1 MYIPQKSFTNFVF
14 CSFCDHWSINL
25 FFFMDFFLSMEL
37 FFNLLYICLLYETNF
52 IRSFFSYNYWYWS
65 FRVIT
70 RCPLP
75 QPVSKLW
82 LVQTTASG
90 CNSSLY
96 HLSMPVLLE
105 ENKKHHIRT
114 YLIRRC
120 SSFLIDWRTSILLY
134 KEKLDLFFPCFQDCI
149 FFVAY
154 DRFALSVYL
163 GSI

>member
-1 MYIPQKSFTNFVF
+1 MYIPPKSFTNFVF

-25 FFFMDFFLSMEL
+25 FFFMDFLIHGIV
-37 FFNLLYICLLYETNF
+37 FNLLYIFLLYDTNF

-90 CNSSLY
+90 CNSSFY
-96 HLSMPVLLE
+96 HLSMPLLLE
-105 ENKKHHIRT
+105 EKKKHHFRT
-114 YLIRRC
+114 YLIIRC
-120 SSFLIDWRTSILLY
+120 SSLSIDWRTSILLY
-134 KEKLDLFFPCFQDCI
+134 QEKLDFFFLVFRIAFSSWLMTDLLCLCI
-149 FFVAY
+149 
-154 DRFALSVYL
+154 
-163 GSI
+163 